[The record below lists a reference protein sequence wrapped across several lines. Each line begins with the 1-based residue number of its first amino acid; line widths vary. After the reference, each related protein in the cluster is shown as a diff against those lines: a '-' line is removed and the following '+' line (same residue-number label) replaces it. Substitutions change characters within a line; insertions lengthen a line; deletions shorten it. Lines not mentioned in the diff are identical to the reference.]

1 MNILADDYPLT
12 SASFA
17 PKTTDKLRR
26 TRRAIAAPCVQS
38 SCAVLVSVVRSFCL
52 GSPAIARQCADVF
65 AQGGAA
71 IRARCAYSSGPVE
84 RWNVTR
90 LSFEWRGAVL
100 RTDPPASPYTSVA
113 NRCSLGACRCRTE
126 RMGRCKTSGKAT
138 LVTASNCA
146 VHLHRRAQCCA
157 RMLVR
162 CTRLSIPDA
171 TRMCTRY
178 KNIQT
183 TAVSWLQRKPWR
195 CGGAWAMD
203 MHLGLIHRWR
213 WSSEPYVPVCTSV
226 GRKLS
231 ELSAADLPQEKTS
244 GPRRRKYVLWL
255 NLWLARQSGFI
266 YHLRQACFTLQ
277 ISRLPE
283 PAKRL

>member
-17 PKTTDKLRR
+17 PKTTDKLRHS
-26 TRRAIAAPCVQS
+26 RRAIATRGVRSWCRS
-38 SCAVLVSVVRSFCL
+38 SCFGCALVLSGISGNCATVRV
-52 GSPAIARQCADVF
+52 RV
-65 AQGGAA
+65 AQAGAA
-71 IRARCAYSSGPVE
+71 TRARCAYSSGPVE